1 MKDCNDCIY
10 CDICEDNVFGD
21 TCADFFSIGGEDAM
35 NEYIDK
41 TRFDF
46 RTDWFQYIEANE

>member
-10 CDICEDNVFGD
+10 CDICEDNIFGD